1 MCNCLSQYS
10 NQSDQNYLSNLSFSY
25 QTLYLIGNIV
35 QIRGRALTQTYV
47 HFMFKFIEKCQSQGR
62 HPDIFAKHTYFLLI
76 MRSKDAFQEII
87 GSQKYEFMKALV
99 PWCHAVVKTCRK
111 YVSLWI
117 NVSFITFFVFGF
129 WSLLATK
136 LRKYKNISKSSFTF
150 CQERW
155 ARQKKRERKS
165 SN

>member
-1 MCNCLSQYS
+1 
-10 NQSDQNYLSNLSFSY
+10 
-25 QTLYLIGNIV
+25 
-35 QIRGRALTQTYV
+35 
-47 HFMFKFIEKCQSQGR
+47 MFKFIEKCQSQGM

-165 SN
+165 NNKFHTEMYGFYIQWSKIVQHWIRENIPSQSQIN